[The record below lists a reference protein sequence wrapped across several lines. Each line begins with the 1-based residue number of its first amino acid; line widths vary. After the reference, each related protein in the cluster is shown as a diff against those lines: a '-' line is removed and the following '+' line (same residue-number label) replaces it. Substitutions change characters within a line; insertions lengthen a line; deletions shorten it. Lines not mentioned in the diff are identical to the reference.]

1 MSGEK
6 RKKEPLEIYLNY
18 NCDIQ
23 ALILN
28 FISVN
33 NTNVTQVLL
42 PGYKAGLTIW
52 PESVSQEL
60 ERKKLVPDS

>member
-6 RKKEPLEIYLNY
+6 RKKESLEIYLNY
-18 NCDIQ
+18 NCDIE

-33 NTNVTQVLL
+33 TNVTQVLL
-42 PGYKAGLTIW
+42 LGYKAGLTIW